1 LERKSFK
8 EKLVGCL
15 VDEWHGFGLLS
26 AKLEERMVLAVK
38 ERMVLAVAW

>member
-15 VDEWHGFGLLS
+15 VDEWGLDSLS
-26 AKLEERMVLAVK
+26 GRLK
-38 ERMVLAVAW
+38 EGMVLAVAFYSS